1 MAQEVGPDYG
11 NWVSPRF
18 VYGPAGVGVI
28 FAASGV
34 VWRPLV
40 FPAALCLLVAGYFAY
55 ARYRFSPRG
64 GNIQT
69 KVRDLLLE
77 RLEWGGQGQVLDIGC
92 GNALL
97 TVEIARRYPR
107 AQVTGVDF
115 WGANWA
121 YSQRLCE
128 QNAKAAGVAEQVSFR
143 KASAAALPYADGQF
157 DAVVSNLCF
166 HEVRDVADKREVV
179 REALRVL
186 RKGGRFAFQ
195 DLFLLERAYGD
206 TDGLVATL
214 GSWGVS
220 KVEFVRTCDAPFI
233 PKALKLPFMLGTMG
247 VLYGEK

>member
-34 VWRPLV
+34 AWRPLV
-40 FPAALCLLVAGYFAY
+40 FPAAVCLLVAGYFAY

-77 RLEWGGQGQVLDIGC
+77 RLEWSGQGQALDIGC

-97 TVEIARRYPR
+97 TVEMARRYPGM
-107 AQVTGVDF
+107 QVTGVDF
-115 WGANWA
+115 WGTNWA

-128 QNAKAAGVAEQVSFR
+128 RNAKAAGVAERVSFR
-143 KASAAALPYADGQF
+143 KASAAALPYADEQF
-157 DAVVSNLCF
+157 DVVVSNLCF

-179 REALRVL
+179 REALRVV
-186 RKGGRFAFQ
+186 RKGGRFVLQ
-195 DLFLLERAYGD
+195 DLFLLKGTYGE
-206 TDGLVATL
+206 TDDLVATVR
-214 GSWGVS
+214 SWGVS

-233 PKALKLPFMLGTMG
+233 PRALKLRFMLGTMG